1 MSSTARTAATAVAWV
16 AAGAIGATVL
26 TGVASAGSFGPA
38 SAPSGT
44 SVATTTADTAAG
56 QARRGML
63 RDVLHGSLTLKTDT
77 GTKVVDI
84 QRGEITAA
92 SATSVTVKSTD
103 GFTATYAIAEGT
115 VVRRDRSTVGG
126 ADLVVGDTA
135 MVRATAGTADTVRAL
150 SPEALAKLQERLAN
164 GRTGMR
170 GMGGAMAGMGSGM
183 GGLGLDADDA

>member
-26 TGVASAGSFGPA
+26 TGVASAGSFAPA
-38 SAPSGT
+38 AAPSGSSAVT
-44 SVATTTADTAAG
+44 ATADTAAG

-92 SATSVTVKSTD
+92 SASSVTVRSTD
-103 GFTATYAIAEGT
+103 GFTATYAIGEGT
-115 VVRRDRSTVGG
+115 VVRRDRATVGG
-126 ADLVVGDTA
+126 GDLVVGDTA
-135 MVRATAGTADTVRAL
+135 MVRSTAGTADVVRAL
-150 SPEALAKLQERLAN
+150 SPDALTKLQERLAN
-164 GRTGMR
+164 GRPGGR
-170 GMGGAMAGMGSGM
+170 GMGGMGGGM
-183 GGLGLDADDA
+183 GGMGLGADSDDA